1 MAKAILEFDLNDTD
15 DSIAFTRCNKSLDM
29 AFALWKICHN
39 SRKGLLYN
47 CEAKEMNSHEAVCM
61 VFDRIYEIMQEH
73 NVNLDELMN

>member
-15 DSIAFTRCNKSLDM
+15 DIMAFTRCNKSLDM
-29 AFALWKICHN
+29 ALALWELCHN
-39 SRKGLLYN
+39 SCKGLLYN

-61 VFDRIYEIMQEH
+61 VFDRIYEIMDEH